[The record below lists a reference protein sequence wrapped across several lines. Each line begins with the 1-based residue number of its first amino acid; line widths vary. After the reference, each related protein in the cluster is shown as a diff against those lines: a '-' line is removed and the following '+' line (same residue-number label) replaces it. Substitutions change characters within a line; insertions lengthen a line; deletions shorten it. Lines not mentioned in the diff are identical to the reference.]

1 LGGLTESQHRRST
14 DCAAH
19 GNNLPGDVSAD
30 VCRQEV
36 EMSTASDRPRSQNR
50 AQPPAGGRP
59 ILSPLRAV
67 AAVCIIAP
75 CVAMLWI
82 PSYNKTNPKLLGF
95 PFFYWYQLLW
105 VVITAVLMVIAFQ
118 AMKRDNDRRSGSG
131 AGSPGDGG
139 GPGDVGS
146 GGSDRGTGVR

>member
-1 LGGLTESQHRRST
+1 LTESQHRRSVHL
-14 DCAAH
+14 DAL
-19 GNNLPGDVSAD
+19 GNNLPGDVNVD
-30 VCRQEV
+30 ICRQEV

-75 CVAMLWI
+75 FVAMLWI
-82 PSYNKTNPKLLGF
+82 PSYNKMNPKLLGF

-105 VVITAVLMVIAFQ
+105 VIITAVLMVIAVEVV
-118 AMKRDNDRRSGSG
+118 KRDNAARRNGERPAASTPTSTSTSDDGDDQ
-131 AGSPGDGG
+131 AG
-139 GPGDVGS
+139 
-146 GGSDRGTGVR
+146 GV